1 MRLKKLTFSFTPLSS
16 RVILKF
22 EYIFECCCFN
32 SLMCTRLVALFT
44 SVELLWLV
52 HRTIWVPSLCAL
64 NIPLFSQRPE
74 ISNSYLNLVIILPL
88 FNHNFSSFN
97 LLEIN
102 IKVWFYEV
110 LSRFRGWRRLE
121 EREKIKICKGQSSPE
136 ILPPTPTAIFQKKIL
151 PAP

>member
-1 MRLKKLTFSFTPLSS
+1 MN
-16 RVILKF
+16 V
-22 EYIFECCCFN
+22 ECFN

-64 NIPLFSQRPE
+64 NIPLFSQQAKM
-74 ISNSYLNLVIILPL
+74 SNSYLKLFIIFPL
-88 FNHNFSSFN
+88 FNQNFITFIRSIYKKKK
-97 LLEIN
+97 EEH
-102 IKVWFYEV
+102 IKVWFYEA
-110 LSRFRGWRRLE
+110 LSRFRGWRTLE